1 MRTRGTGRQGLL
13 CLALLP
19 LALLGFAREGTAQQQ
34 QDFFEQG
41 QDYFKSETIEGV
53 SKHAEAPTET
63 PATVTVVT
71 HDEID
76 RYGFRTVADVLN
88 FASMGNF
95 SLGDRRYDLA
105 GSRGLFLFEDFNTR
119 ILVMLNGHS
128 LNEPWSNFADIGR
141 AMLLPLDLVERIEI
155 VYGPSSLL
163 YGGYSLYGIV
173 NVITRNG
180 SSMPGARVRLT
191 GGSWAT
197 GEAVASWGA
206 SGTYGGDSLES
217 REWNVLAAAG
227 YYRSDGED
235 LDLPRVDVGYPVDL
249 AGGTIWGGP
258 QKGTDYERAPF
269 MFLQARRGDFSV
281 LARGGY
287 RKRGTPF
294 APYGAM
300 YGTGDQS
307 LRDEKELVELRW
319 DHALSAGLNLSA
331 RAFHDVY
338 HYHEVDPYAD
348 ALTYPGQP
356 GYFFD
361 LKTHDHDTGGEV
373 RLAYRRGTHFL
384 TVGGEYRYRTLGQ
397 QSGNVFFDGASAP
410 GSGIRQDVHGRFGV
424 LYAQEEWRPLNQLS
438 LVIGG
443 NWADTEPGSSKGQP
457 RVAVVYKPR
466 STLSIKAL
474 YGRGFRPPSIFEASY
489 GDYQSQIPNP
499 ALSSED
505 IASSELSILWK
516 ASRRVSAQAYA
527 FHSRLDGLIRGVTIE
542 SPADVQGGVVGPGGT
557 AAELVGLLQYQ
568 SAGDVTSSG
577 GGGSVRFQSRRVHAF
592 GNLAYAS
599 AELSTRG
606 SARER
611 LPGSPHWLASAG
623 VSFASRAWTA
633 SLAGHYVGPEPL
645 DASRGPG
652 QAGDFVEANL
662 GAQYRTRLVY
672 PVTFHL
678 DVLNVFG
685 SDGAVAA
692 SPVYAVPSLPIE
704 GRRVLV
710 GADLRF

>member
-1 MRTRGTGRQGLL
+1 MRSADRGAVSIALA
-13 CLALLP
+13 ALL
-19 LALLGFAREGTAQQQ
+19 AAAGARSAPA

-41 QDYFKSETIEGV
+41 KDYFKSETIEGV

-63 PATVTVVT
+63 PATVTLIT
-71 HDEID
+71 RDEIE

-155 VYGPSSLL
+155 VYGPSALL

-180 SSMPGARVRLT
+180 SSMPGGRVRLS

-206 SGTYGGDSLES
+206 SGTYGADPLMS
-217 REWNVLAAAG
+217 REWSVLAAAG

-249 AGGTIWGGP
+249 QGGTIWGGP
-258 QKGTDYERAPF
+258 QSGTDFERAPF
-269 MFLQARRGDFSV
+269 FFLQARRGDFS
-281 LARGGY
+281 LMGRAGY

-300 YGTGDQS
+300 YGTGDQT
-307 LRDEKELVELRW
+307 LRDEKEFVDLRW
-319 DHALSAGLNLSA
+319 DHALSSGLGLSA
-331 RAFHDVY
+331 RAFYDVY

-348 ALTYPGQP
+348 AVTYPGQS
-356 GYFFD
+356 GYLFD
-361 LKTHDHDTGGEV
+361 LKTRDHDVGGEV
-373 RLAYRRGTHFL
+373 RVTYRRGTHFL
-384 TVGGEYRYRTLGQ
+384 TGGGEYRYRKLGQ
-397 QSGNVFFDGASAP
+397 DSGNVFFDGGAAP
-410 GSGIRQDVHGRFGV
+410 GSSIRQDVHGRFGV

-438 LVIGG
+438 FVVGG
-443 NWADTEPGSSKGQP
+443 NWAHTEPGSSKAQP
-457 RVAVVYKPR
+457 RVAVVYKPV
-466 STLSIKAL
+466 STLSVKGL

-489 GDYQSQIPNP
+489 ADYQSQIPNP
-499 ALSSED
+499 ALASEE
-505 IASSELSILWK
+505 ISTAELSLMWK
-516 ASRRVSAQAYA
+516 ATSRLAAQGYA
-527 FHSRLDGLIRGVTIE
+527 FRSRLDGLIRGVTIE
-542 SPADVQGGVVGPGGT
+542 SPSDVQGGVVGSGGT

-577 GGGSVRFQSRRVHAF
+577 AGASVRFQSRRWQAY

-599 AELSTRG
+599 ARLSTRG
-606 SARER
+606 SVSAR
-611 LPGSPHWLASAG
+611 LSGSPHWLGSGG
-623 VSFASRAWTA
+623 VSFSSRDWTGSITA
-633 SLAGHYVGPEPL
+633 HYVGEEPL
-645 DASRGPG
+645 DPSRGRVGP
-652 QAGDFVEANL
+652 AGDFVEANL
-662 GAQYRTRLVY
+662 RGLYRIRLAY
-672 PVTFHL
+672 PVTIHL
-678 DVLNVFG
+678 DVLNLFDRAG
-685 SDGAVAA
+685 TVAA
-692 SPVYAVPSLPIE
+692 SPVYAVPTLPIE
-704 GRRVLV
+704 GRRILL
-710 GADLRF
+710 GADVKF